1 MKEICETYIQQTV
14 IIWVVSLEADQI
26 SLNHRCDQTETGLVK
41 TQTKQTEIMSNLQT
55 TANASSVQ
63 INQTNNSVNAM
74 MDIIT
79 RISNG
84 IVVNRPTPRTPPNN
98 DNNLI

>member
-1 MKEICETYIQQTV
+1 
-14 IIWVVSLEADQI
+14 
-26 SLNHRCDQTETGLVK
+26 
-41 TQTKQTEIMSNLQT
+41 MSNLQT

-74 MDIIT
+74 MDILT

-84 IVVNRPTPRTPPNN
+84 IVVKRPTPRTPPNN